1 MGTLRVQNAPRPEPS
16 TRLIHQATAEEGD
29 GEPAAQGSQRRRR
42 EILDRRM
49 PTGREMLKVFQHSGV
64 HPKAA
69 NDSHFAAVRTIPCH
83 ADRCGQGVGYEVFN
97 LAGEPGSH
105 GIQLGQYVQ
114 ETEPIPRPQ

>member
-16 TRLIHQATAEEGD
+16 TRLIHRATAEESD
-29 GEPAAQGSQRRRR
+29 GEPAAQGSQHRCR

-49 PTGREMLKVFQHSGV
+49 PTGRELLEVFQDSGV

-69 NDSHFAAVRTIPCH
+69 NDLCIAAARTIPRR
-83 ADRCGQGVGYEVFN
+83 ADRGGPDVGYEVFN